1 MHSCCKQRP
10 TSAKDLADYSGPVFA
25 NGPHKMHM
33 AKTLIIRFHNFFFL
47 LFLTI
52 NIGTIWYIF
61 LF

>member
-33 AKTLIIRFHNFFFL
+33 AKTLIIRFHNFFSYYFQQ
-47 LFLTI
+47 
-52 NIGTIWYIF
+52 
-61 LF
+61 